1 MANVRAFMTLRFYAV
16 LPDDDVEADD
26 AFDGIGDAITA
37 VLNQERFPY
46 VVAESFTVEDGTTEP
61 DE

>member
-16 LPDDDVEADD
+16 LPDDDAEADD
-26 AFDGIGDAITA
+26 ALDGIGDDITA
-37 VLNQERFPY
+37 VLNQQRFPY
-46 VVAESFTVEDGTTEP
+46 VVAESFAVEDGTTEP

>member
-16 LPDDDVEADD
+16 LPDD

-37 VLNQERFPY
+37 VLNQQRLPY